1 MTRFSCVSATPPPP
15 APSRKV
21 RVQECAFRR
30 RLASHGEPRGRN
42 TSRAL
47 HGSRDSSRS
56 RKHAWHGVQAAQGAE
71 LAPHRRLSGAKGLIR
86 ARFERNRSDELPEKR
101 KKEVL
106 GGFPGARRR
115 SGGAR

>member
-1 MTRFSCVSATPPPP
+1 MN
-15 APSRKV
+15 PSSTSPD
-21 RVQECAFRR
+21 
-30 RLASHGEPRGRN
+30 ASR
-42 TSRAL
+42 SL

-86 ARFERNRSDELPEKR
+86 ARFERNRSDELLEKR

-106 GGFPGARRR
+106 GGFLGARAKAR
-115 SGGAR
+115 GGTMNSIAELLKDENPI